1 MKRFEKMTEILSN
14 GNVEKIISDFS
25 ASSNVDNDIDNK
37 TVPNEIN
44 EIIKIFKEKIKDFD
58 IKFIGAMDEDM
69 NTPQALATIFD
80 QIRETNRFSDIIEK
94 MSEDERK
101 NNSELLYNA
110 LELSHRNL
118 KTKIEDVLGV
128 LLVDGQSNDNEGLSK
143 NLIEFLLKIRAEARK
158 EKNFKLSDEIRDELK
173 KMGVEIKDNKDGTA
187 TFEIL

>member
-1 MKRFEKMTEILSN
+1 
-14 GNVEKIISDFS
+14 
-25 ASSNVDNDIDNK
+25 
-37 TVPNEIN
+37 
-44 EIIKIFKEKIKDFD
+44 
-58 IKFIGAMDEDM
+58 MDEDM

-128 LLVDGQSNDNEGLSK
+128 LLVDGQSNDNEKLSK
-143 NLIEFLLKIRAEARK
+143 NMIEFLLKIRAEARK
-158 EKNFKLSDEIRDELK
+158 EKNFKLSDEIRNDELK
-173 KMGVEIKDNKDGTA
+173 KMGMEIKDNKDRKIGRA
-187 TFEIL
+187 HV

>member
-1 MKRFEKMTEILSN
+1 MS
-14 GNVEKIISDFS
+14 
-25 ASSNVDNDIDNK
+25 
-37 TVPNEIN
+37 
-44 EIIKIFKEKIKDFD
+44 
-58 IKFIGAMDEDM
+58 EDM

-80 QIRETNRFSDIIEK
+80 QIRETNRFSDIVEK

-110 LELSHRNL
+110 LELSYRNL

-128 LLVDGQSNDNEGLSK
+128 LLVDRQSNDNEGLSK